1 VHVCII
7 NVAISRLGWTLMKD
21 ITSQH
26 ELSFTTQWEN
36 TIMYLEPHA
45 DIELSR
51 KWPIICRYVLP
62 DRLRFHIGIHSSRS
76 MPSFLPDCKSLEQH
90 CFGYVK
96 AICVQHAIDLLLPSQ
111 SIRLE
116 KRPRLLPRHPAHS
129 SSTPCTHRLVTRM
142 SVGSLSRHAFPVK
155 HALHC
160 VLSSWAYKRFVIAFT
175 V

>member
-116 KRPRLLPRHPAHS
+116 TRPRLLPRHPAHS
-129 SSTPCTHRLVTRM
+129 SSTPTAYGRSHVRGKPIPTC
-142 SVGSLSRHAFPVK
+142 LSRQT
-155 HALHC
+155 C
-160 VLSSWAYKRFVIAFT
+160 IAYMYRRPMHIKGSV
-175 V
+175 